1 MITFGIWS
9 PDEATFWQSWQTAG
23 IVDENRDFKPE
34 YSEIQITAGA
44 WGGQVDKPVM
54 VTQYLEDEFGNP
66 VLDEYGQQVTRQVQQ
81 VDGDG
86 RPMFEN
92 VPGWHCNA
100 RVFGS
105 LEQQFI
111 YGLNQTDANG
121 NLLDIFDRTWAAEVF
136 QLSEQPEDPETGFPA
151 GYRNN
156 TGVTYTDSRNFSSP
170 SNVWA

>member
-1 MITFGIWS
+1 MINFGIWA

-23 IVDENRDFKPE
+23 IVDENRNFKPE

-44 WGGQVDKPVM
+44 WGGQVVKTPAVMDGTTVVTPAVM
-54 VTQYLEDEFGNP
+54 VS
-66 VLDEYGQQVTRQVQQ
+66 
-81 VDGDG
+81 
-86 RPMFEN
+86 
-92 VPGWHCNA
+92 GWHCNA

-111 YGLNQTDANG
+111 YGLNQTDQDG
-121 NLLDIFDRTWAAEVF
+121 NLLDIFDRTWAAEIF
-136 QLSEQPEDPETGFPA
+136 QLTEKPEDPETGFPA